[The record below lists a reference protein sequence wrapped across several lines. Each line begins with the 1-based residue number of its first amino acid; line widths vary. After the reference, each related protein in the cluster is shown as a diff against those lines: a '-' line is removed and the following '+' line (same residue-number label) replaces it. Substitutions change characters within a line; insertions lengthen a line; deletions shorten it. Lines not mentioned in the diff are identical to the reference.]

1 MKAKNSL
8 TLYPLSG
15 NADAIKDYA
24 DTIARFCNANNSNA
38 YVMAFDDN
46 NEILWC
52 VQAGDEDSLED
63 CKLTSEV
70 ARVEIYD
77 HSPLSDF
84 DTEFGG
90 WKFEQVYLRA
100 GKRGQQA
107 LDLYLSECAENGIS
121 PEEFENRTK
130 FSANFAPSLF

>member
-1 MKAKNSL
+1 MVHYSISL
-8 TLYPLSG
+8 FPLSG
-15 NADAIKDYA
+15 SAKAIRDYA
-24 DTIARFCNANNSNA
+24 EAIAEMPGSMSNA
-38 YVMAFDDN
+38 YVMAFDDED
-46 NEILWC
+46 EILWC
-52 VQAGDEDSLED
+52 VQAGSGEEELSEARIS
-63 CKLTSEV
+63 SEV

>member
-1 MKAKNSL
+1 MKANNSL

-24 DTIARFCNANNSNA
+24 DTIARFCNANSSNA
-38 YVMAFDDN
+38 YVMAFDDD

-77 HSPLSDF
+77 HSATCHAE
-84 DTEFGG
+84 TEGG
-90 WKFEQVYLRA
+90 FWKFEQVYLRA
-100 GKRGQQA
+100 GKRGQRSFEQYAA
-107 LDLYLSECAENGIS
+107 LLRKNGIVID
-121 PEEFENRTK
+121 EFENHTK
-130 FSANFAPSLF
+130 LAADFAPALF

>member
-1 MKAKNSL
+1 MKANNSL
-8 TLYPLSG
+8 ILYPLSG
-15 NADAIKDYA
+15 NADAIKGYA
-24 DTIARFCNANNSNA
+24 DTIARFFNANNSNA

-77 HSPLSDF
+77 HSALCYQE
-84 DTEFGG
+84 TESL

-100 GKRGQQA
+100 GKRGQHSLEQYAA
-107 LDLYLSECAENGIS
+107 LLRKNGIVVN
-121 PEEFENRTK
+121 EFENHTK
-130 FSANFAPSLF
+130 LAANFALSPV

>member
-1 MKAKNSL
+1 MKANNSL
-8 TLYPLSG
+8 TLNPISG

-24 DTIARFCNANNSNA
+24 DTIARFCNANSSNA
-38 YVMAFDDN
+38 YVMAFDDD

-77 HSPLSDF
+77 HSPVCYAE
-84 DTEFGG
+84 TESF

-100 GKRGQQA
+100 GKRGQRSLEQYA
-107 LDLYLSECAENGIS
+107 VLLRKNGIVVD
-121 PEEFENRTK
+121 EFENRTK
-130 FSANFAPSLF
+130 LAADFAPALL

>member
-1 MKAKNSL
+1 MKANNSL
-8 TLYPLSG
+8 ILYPLSG
-15 NADAIKDYA
+15 NADAIKGYA
-24 DTIARFCNANNSNA
+24 ETIARFCNANSSNA
-38 YVMAFDDN
+38 YAMAFDDN

-77 HSPLSDF
+77 HSSLCY
-84 DTEFGG
+84 TETEGL

-100 GKRGQQA
+100 GKRGQRSLEQYAA
-107 LDLYLSECAENGIS
+107 LLRKNDIVIN
-121 PEEFENRTK
+121 EFENHTK
-130 FSANFAPSLF
+130 IAANFALVLS